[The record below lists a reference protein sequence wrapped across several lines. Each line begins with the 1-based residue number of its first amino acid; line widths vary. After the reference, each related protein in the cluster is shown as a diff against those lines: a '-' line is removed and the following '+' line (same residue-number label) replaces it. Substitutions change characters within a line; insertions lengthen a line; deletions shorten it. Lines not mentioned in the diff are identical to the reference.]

1 MTPAQLRCFDELLAI
16 GGARPI
22 TPPGLVAEIKS
33 VIEEGTR
40 ASIEAWTERSL
51 WFGKAQLTSMLRCEG
66 SVVANRLE
74 VRERRVTHQIAT
86 GQITHRAIQLS
97 HTHGGRN
104 IDEYV
109 RLALAGCM
117 AEESFVDFWETCE
130 IQTQSDCLVAAASR
144 VCSYLDTF
152 PPLDASWTPRFEE
165 SIQAKVGR
173 LTLAARPDLVLGRP
187 RADGRQT
194 MFLCDFKSGEIRED
208 HELEAHFYA
217 LVSTLRN
224 GCAPYRSTVLSL
236 ASGEWTDPDVT
247 GEAMLSLAHVVVD
260 AVNRQVQILTE
271 QREATLLA
279 GMHCTWCPAKATC
292 EANAQW
298 REAGMPATPALYVPA
313 IRSVAASTA
322 VSSQGGE
329 AVVPAALVSITT
341 AAEDDPFAI

>member
-1 MTPAQLRCFDELLAI
+1 
-16 GGARPI
+16 
-22 TPPGLVAEIKS
+22 

-40 ASIEAWTERSL
+40 ASLEAWTERSL
-51 WFGKAQLTSMLRCEG
+51 WFGKAQLSAMLRCEG
-66 SVVANRLE
+66 NVVASRLE
-74 VRERRVTHQIAT
+74 VRERKVTHQIAT

-109 RLALAGCM
+109 RLAVAGCL
-117 AEESFVDFWETCE
+117 AEESFVEFWENCE
-130 IQTQSDCLVAAASR
+130 IQTQSDCLVASASR

-187 RADGRQT
+187 RADGKQT

-208 HELEAHFYA
+208 HELEARYYA

-236 ASGEWTDPDVT
+236 ASGEWTEPDVT
-247 GEAMLSLAHVVVD
+247 GADMVALAHVIVD

-271 QREATLLA
+271 QREPNLQP
-279 GMHCTWCPAKATC
+279 GMHCTWCPAKVTC
-292 EANAQW
+292 QANAEW
-298 REAGMPATPALYVPA
+298 REAGMPAVAPVILGRTIQASALQTPLVQNSADPVGQELV
-313 IRSVAASTA
+313 SVASSM
-322 VSSQGGE
+322 VSS
-329 AVVPAALVSITT
+329 ADA
-341 AAEDDPFAI
+341 DDPFAI